1 MISPPLGEV
10 LLGSTCCD
18 APWHRGQMLSEWLC
32 ITEEGGGELE
42 VGEGVMGSKAE
53 HPVLRAG
60 GGEERDTAEK
70 A

>member
-1 MISPPLGEV
+1 
-10 LLGSTCCD
+10 
-18 APWHRGQMLSEWLC
+18 MLSEWLC

-42 VGEGVMGSKAE
+42 VGKEVMGSKAE

-60 GGEERDTAEK
+60 VGEERDTAEK